1 MLFLHCVILTVLV
14 SYMNCC
20 DLERFFSEKQV
31 SVEESASTSQIV
43 FRGLTIAAKATQIV
57 FRGLTI
63 AAKATPN
70 DPRGVFTAHFEL
82 INTYKGAETLEAGGI
97 GAFRRIN
104 VTFVTRPAGEC
115 SEGSDVPRE
124 YIIFCNLE
132 NEELRATS
140 IAKWDE
146 STDQRV
152 WAALGM
158 GTEWEILWEMGCS
171 DGWDALREIE
181 SST

>member
-31 SVEESASTSQIV
+31 SVEESASTS
-43 FRGLTIAAKATQIV
+43 QIV